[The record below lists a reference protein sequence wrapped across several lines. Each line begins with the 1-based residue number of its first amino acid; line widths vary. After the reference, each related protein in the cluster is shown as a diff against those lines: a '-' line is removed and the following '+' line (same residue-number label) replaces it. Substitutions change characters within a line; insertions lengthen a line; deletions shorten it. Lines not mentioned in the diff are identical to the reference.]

1 MGLEESFKIKPPE
14 IKPEK
19 ITSPIQLLAVWL
31 SGLIL
36 IDGSFLIAATSI
48 KSPSWIPA
56 LLVISAIVFVPL
68 FLVLI
73 FIMQTKFRPELQ
85 EDAFYSKY
93 LDKERE
99 NNLSVNES
107 ASIRVDLEDK
117 FRSIEGHIM
126 VLEAEMKKDPHQEKE
141 GKVLDQIQQVQK
153 EYSRVLVEISHSVK
167 SYLHSIMAKTNRL
180 EYEVKKHEHPSKKL
194 LNRITTDMY
203 SDINGMSRL
212 FDTIRFQSPMLSDI
226 GTLSKTKLVGEL
238 LTPIIAELSLAAK
251 QNKVKILLNDQN
263 LNSKIT
269 GDIPAIQTAIYNI
282 IENAVKYSKSDSAIK
297 VDSLIIDGKYIIR
310 VENEGVGIKAEDAKH
325 LFDRGFRGRDA
336 MRASTPGMG
345 MGLFATNQIAKIH
358 GGSVELKSPDA
369 STTVVEFSLPIRQED
384 SNE

>member
-56 LLVISAIVFVPL
+56 LLVVSAIIFVPL

-85 EDAFYSKY
+85 EDSFYSKY

-126 VLEAEMKKDPHQEKE
+126 VLEAEMKKDPHQNNES
-141 GKVLDQIQQVQK
+141 KVLDQIQQLQK
-153 EYSRVLVEISHSVK
+153 EYSRVLIEISHSVK

-238 LTPIIAELSLAAK
+238 LTPIIAELSLAAEH
-251 QNKVKILLNDQN
+251 NKVKILLNDQN
-263 LNSKIT
+263 SNFKIT

-282 IENAVKYSKSDSAIK
+282 IENAVKYSRSGSAIK
-297 VDSLIIDGKYIIR
+297 VDSLIINGKHVIR

-336 MRASTPGMG
+336 MRASTSGMG

-369 STTVVEFSLPIRQED
+369 TTTVVEFSLPIRQRD